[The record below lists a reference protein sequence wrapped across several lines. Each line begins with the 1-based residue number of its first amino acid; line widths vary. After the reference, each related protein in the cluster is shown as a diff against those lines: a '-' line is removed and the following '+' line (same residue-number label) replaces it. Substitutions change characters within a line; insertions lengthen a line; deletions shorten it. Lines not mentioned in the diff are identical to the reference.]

1 MHHWWGQYR
10 NAVFRCLSF
19 KMNDNFWKGHWGT
32 KEIIYRIEKALR
44 WASFSSTEFCF
55 QHRGWSFVSI
65 GKPTDGWND
74 MGMEMCNRTAE
85 LFNSPQLYYS
95 SEHILRFAMSEIMVR
110 INSESLLF
118 LLLQWVPRPLN
129 AREMCKPKQLPILF
143 TGYIQRSGNIQHF
156 SIHINSN
163 VLFKILYKTTCHY

>member
-1 MHHWWGQYR
+1 MIIFGKGTEEQKRLSIGQKKPYGEHP
-10 NAVFRCLSF
+10 FP
-19 KMNDNFWKGHWGT
+19 
-32 KEIIYRIEKALR
+32 ALNS
-44 WASFSSTEFCF
+44 AFSTEGDLLSL
-55 QHRGWSFVSI
+55 QVSPQT
-65 GKPTDGWND
+65 G
-74 MGMEMCNRTAE
+74 EMIWEWRCATGLGTAAE
-85 LFNSPQLYYS
+85 LFNSPQLYYC
-95 SEHILRFAMSEIMVR
+95 SEHILRFAMSEITVR